1 MGATPPSLAREYALV
16 DPPPEFRFR
25 PACGEVLENGTGV
38 MVSGS
43 TFSFKEI
50 DDIGGSIND
59 LVDVLAEVA
68 EQKKLEEAVKA
79 PNVFMEAVAK
89 QRIKSTVGSTR

>member
-1 MGATPPSLAREYALV
+1 M
-16 DPPPEFRFR
+16 
-25 PACGEVLENGTGV
+25 
-38 MVSGS
+38 SGS

-68 EQKKLEEAVKA
+68 REKAAEEAVDA
-79 PNVFMEAVAK
+79 PNAILKAVAK
-89 QRIKSTVGSTR
+89 QRVKSAAGNTR